1 MLQYR
6 KRYELL
12 QHAVPNRGKYTH
24 PSTLQYRKRYEL
36 LQLNNKGVYEVY
48 FHTRYNTASGMS
60 CCNLPNLSLIRNAY
74 SCYNTASGM
83 SCCN

>member
-36 LQLNNKGVYEVY
+36 LQLAKFIIDKKCIFLLQYRKRYE
-48 FHTRYNTASGMS
+48 
-60 CCNLPNLSLIRNAY
+60 LLQLDAY
-74 SCYNTASGM
+74 ARSEKILDVTIPQAV
-83 SCCN
+83 